1 MSPGPEACAP
11 GILAAPD
18 ADADDAPNFNLSP
31 ADISAE
37 VALYA
42 PGFLLSYE
50 VAARAP
56 GILAAPDTYAEDA
69 PNFVLSAADISP
81 GPAA

>member
-18 ADADDAPNFNLSP
+18 AEADDAPNFNLSP
-31 ADISAE
+31 ADMSAE

-42 PGFLLSYE
+42 PGFLL
-50 VAARAP
+50 
-56 GILAAPDTYAEDA
+56 
-69 PNFVLSAADISP
+69 
-81 GPAA
+81 